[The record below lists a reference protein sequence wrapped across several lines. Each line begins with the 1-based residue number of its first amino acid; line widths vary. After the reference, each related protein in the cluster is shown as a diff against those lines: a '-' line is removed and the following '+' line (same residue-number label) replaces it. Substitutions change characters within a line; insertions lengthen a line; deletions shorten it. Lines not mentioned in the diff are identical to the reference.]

1 MICFVCG
8 RNKDKD
14 DIEVVYTPV
23 SGFEFFIC
31 RGCKSKRRNAH
42 AEV

>member
-8 RNKDKD
+8 RKKD
-14 DIEVVYTPV
+14 DIEVVCTPV

-31 RGCKSKRRNAH
+31 RDCMKRRNAH
-42 AEV
+42 AKV